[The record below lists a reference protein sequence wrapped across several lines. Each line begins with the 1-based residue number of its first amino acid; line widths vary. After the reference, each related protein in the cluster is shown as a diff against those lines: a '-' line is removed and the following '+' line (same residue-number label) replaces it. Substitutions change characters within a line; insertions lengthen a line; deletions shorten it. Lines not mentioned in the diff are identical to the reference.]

1 MLKYLFE
8 IQNKFILLVLT
19 VLSTLFVCYWY
30 KDLLLFLVTQ
40 MHLNEE
46 NLYFIFTDVT
56 ELFSVYFQVIFFFWI
71 QITLWYSFYHIFSF
85 LSTALYFQE
94 FKFISF
100 LFKSGTLL
108 WFISILLSSYVIVPF
123 GWNFFLSFQSQQG
136 FYFEARINE
145 YFDFYSNAYF
155 VCVVY
160 CQLFTVFFI
169 LLADFQQNYL
179 YIKRYRKFHYY
190 LFLIFSTFL
199 TPPDIISQILMTV
212 LLTAIYEFM
221 LLFSVFTSRV

>member
-123 GWNFFLSFQSQQG
+123 GWNFFL
-136 FYFEARINE
+136 
-145 YFDFYSNAYF
+145 
-155 VCVVY
+155 
-160 CQLFTVFFI
+160 
-169 LLADFQQNYL
+169 
-179 YIKRYRKFHYY
+179 
-190 LFLIFSTFL
+190 
-199 TPPDIISQILMTV
+199 
-212 LLTAIYEFM
+212 
-221 LLFSVFTSRV
+221 